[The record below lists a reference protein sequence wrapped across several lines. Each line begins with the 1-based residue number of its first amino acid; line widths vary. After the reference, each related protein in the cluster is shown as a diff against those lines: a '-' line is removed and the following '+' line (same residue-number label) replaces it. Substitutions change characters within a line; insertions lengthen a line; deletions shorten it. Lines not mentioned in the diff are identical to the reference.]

1 MPDINTRKRR
11 KKKMPEEVQPQPQ
24 PKTVDQAAPPV
35 IRQSTLVGAG
45 IGAAWGVLGGPVGIA
60 GGALVG
66 GVIGHFW
73 GARIVKGLKKALE
86 DTDE

>member
-1 MPDINTRKRR
+1 MPNINTRKRG
-11 KKKMPEEVQPQPQ
+11 KKKMPEEVQQ

-86 DTDE
+86 EEDEK